1 MTSGEALVPVH
12 VDFLL
17 EARDLFRVNL
27 GLAAFR
33 ILLGLGISLALVSGI
48 VIFFLIID
56 EKLILLQTS
65 PLFVGFPLLGVGGQ
79 ILRLHSTCRKY
90 VRGMSLPQRRHH
102 FLFLKDSGGFD
113 LAVGESSAHIS
124 WNDVLKVVEKR
135 NYLLIYLN
143 KFDACVIPKRAIR
156 FEDLSALQSVLSAKL
171 ASRSPLVRL
180 ASAAKPHNYC

>member
-1 MTSGEALVPVH
+1 MISGEALVPVH

-17 EARDLFRVNL
+17 EARDLFRVNI

-33 ILLGLGISLALVSGI
+33 ILLGLGISLALVSGL

-113 LAVGESSAHIS
+113 LAAGESSAHIS
-124 WNDVLKVVEKR
+124 WNDVPKVVEKR
-135 NYLLIYLN
+135 NYFLIYLN

-156 FEDLSALQSVLSAKL
+156 FEDLSALQSILSAKL
-171 ASRSPLVRL
+171 APRSPL
-180 ASAAKPHNYC
+180 SD